1 MAPREPLAPRGVPLP
16 EERPVVPG
24 VAPGRSDAMIFSETA
39 VQDAFVVDLEPRSD
53 QRGFYARTFC
63 AREFEAHGL
72 SPAVAQGGLS
82 YNRRRGTLR
91 GMHYQVAP
99 AAEAKLV
106 RCVGG
111 AILDVIVDLRPD
123 SPTYLRHVAVELSVA
138 NRRALYVPPLCA
150 HGFQTLT
157 DDAEVSY
164 QMSEFYAP
172 AQERGVRYD
181 DPALGIAWPL
191 PVSEI
196 SAKDAA
202 WPLFRGRDGGSG
214 GSGGT

>member
-1 MAPREPLAPRGVPLP
+1 
-16 EERPVVPG
+16 
-24 VAPGRSDAMIFSETA
+24 MIFSETA
-39 VQDAFVVDLEPRSD
+39 VRGAFLVDLEPRSD
-53 QRGFYARTFC
+53 QRGFFARTFC

-72 SPAVAQGGLS
+72 SPAVAQCNLS
-82 YNRRRGTLR
+82 FNRKRGTLR
-91 GMHYQVAP
+91 GMHYQAEP

-123 SPTYLRHVAVELSVA
+123 SPTYLRHVAVELSAA
-138 NRRALYVPPLCA
+138 NRRALYVPFLCA

-164 QMSEFYAP
+164 QVSEFYAP
-172 AQERGVRYD
+172 AHEHGARYD
-181 DPALGIAWPL
+181 DPAFGIRWPL

-196 SAKDAA
+196 SEKDAA
-202 WPLFRGRDGGSG
+202 WPLLRTPARGPAGGG
-214 GSGGT
+214 R